1 MKKKIAI
8 TGGIGSGKSLV
19 LEILRQQGFSCFSC
33 DEIYAE
39 LVKEPSYI
47 QTIAGIFP
55 GVVVNGVIDK
65 KQLGVVVFHDNT
77 AREKLNTVAHK
88 EIMAKLYRLMEE
100 ANGELVFA
108 EVPLLF
114 EGNYENHFDEVIV
127 VMRSKE
133 ERVSSVCTRDDLS
146 KCEVEARISAQFDYE
161 NIGQKI
167 NQTKQPIHILQNK
180 GDKEELYLAT
190 ARLVKQI
197 M

>member
-19 LEILRQQGFSCFSC
+19 LEILRQQGFLCFSC

-47 QTIAGIFP
+47 QTIAGVFP

-180 GDKEELYLAT
+180 SDKEELYLAT

-197 M
+197 T